1 VDGRA
6 VSIES
11 RLRRLAEHRS
21 AGRCPECGLTPDAQG
36 RMVLIDEEHPE
47 KSFDGDPD
55 ERCARCGR
63 ALWCVIEIV
72 YDSPGDAG
80 GEGLS

>member
-1 VDGRA
+1 M
-6 VSIES
+6 SIES
-11 RLRRLAEHRS
+11 RLRRLEERRS
-21 AGRCPECGLTPDAQG
+21 AGRCPECGLAPDEPRALA
-36 RMVLIDEEHPE
+36 VIDEEHPE